1 MTRTPASI
9 SPPASA
15 RTTVRTP
22 RRRRLDLAVTA
33 LAATLALAACGTER
47 PGADG
52 SRAKPV
58 GAVGARS
65 TETPA
70 AQDPQVA
77 FTEMLDRVARP
88 CASEAPSAE
97 APSAEEP
104 IAAEGRPRTGPVEPA
119 KTPFV
124 DGSEPGAPTTG
135 PGVDMSAAE
144 WCAGHL
150 HVERVTHALMDLADP
165 TPAEVR
171 KALNDLGYIDERIHG
186 LEQSG
191 PTTRFFVDL
200 RVSGGSLCLKGSA
213 AGAST
218 DIEFFGTSGTGP
230 FTPVQRKQ

>member
-1 MTRTPASI
+1 
-9 SPPASA
+9 
-15 RTTVRTP
+15 
-22 RRRRLDLAVTA
+22 
-33 LAATLALAACGTER
+33 
-47 PGADG
+47 
-52 SRAKPV
+52 
-58 GAVGARS
+58 
-65 TETPA
+65 
-70 AQDPQVA
+70 
-77 FTEMLDRVARP
+77 MLDRVARP
-88 CASEAPSAE
+88 CASEAPSAG

-124 DGSEPGAPTTG
+124 DGFEPGAPTTG

-186 LEQSG
+186 LERSG
-191 PTTRFFVDL
+191 PATRFFVDL
-200 RVSGGSLCLKGSA
+200 RVPGGSLCLKGSA